1 MPKVKSMRT
10 FIYRTESDVH
20 RNFQRL
26 LSGECPV
33 HDIETTEGSRRGNRI
48 NLDDKYEL
56 AYWSKTLGVSEEQL
70 RAVVARVGDS
80 VEAVALEIERK
91 KAA

>member
-1 MPKVKSMRT
+1 MHDSKTTQGS
-10 FIYRTESDVH
+10 H
-20 RNFQRL
+20 R
-26 LSGECPV
+26 V
-33 HDIETTEGSRRGNRI
+33 NRI